1 MTGQL
6 EDRWLPVTKRVCCV
20 NPNTSDP
27 VFLTCVRLSGKEFHF
42 KIRE

>member
-6 EDRWLPVTKRVCCV
+6 EDRWQPVIKRVCCV

-27 VFLTCVRLSGKEFHF
+27 VFLTISMFQKSNKGR
-42 KIRE
+42 RT